1 MSTLTDQPTNPN
13 FLSPLGFKFTINK
26 TPNINYYVQAANI
39 PSVALGSPDLLNP
52 FVRIPI
58 PGDQIQYGE
67 LNLSFKVDE
76 DMKNYLEIYNWLI
89 ALGFPDAFTQYEAI
103 ASKNAGPISGLS
115 NPLTGAGV
123 YSDATLTV
131 LSSAMN
137 PIHQVTFIDCFPTT
151 ISDLNFNS
159 IDSDVNYL
167 TCQTTFRYRSF
178 SITTL

>member
-26 TPNINYYVQAANI
+26 TPNVNYYVQAANI
-39 PSVALGSPDLLNP
+39 PSITLGSPDIQNP
-52 FVRIPI
+52 FVRIPTA
-58 PGDQIQYGE
+58 GDQLVFGE

-76 DMKNYLEIYNWLI
+76 DMKNYMEIYNWLVGM
-89 ALGFPDAFTQYEAI
+89 GFPDSFTQYEGI
-103 ASKNAGPISGLS
+103 ASQKAGPISGKI

-137 PIHQVTFIDCFPTT
+137 PIHQVNYIDCFPVM
-151 ISDLNFNS
+151 ISDLNFES
-159 IDSDVNYL
+159 TDGDVNYL
-167 TCQTTFRYRSF
+167 TCETTFRYRKF
-178 SITTL
+178 EIITL